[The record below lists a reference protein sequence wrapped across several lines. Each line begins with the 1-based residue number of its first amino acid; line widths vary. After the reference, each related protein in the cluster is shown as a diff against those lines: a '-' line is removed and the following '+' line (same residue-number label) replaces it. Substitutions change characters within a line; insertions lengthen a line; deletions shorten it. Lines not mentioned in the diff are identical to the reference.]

1 MGPPSHDDVVM
12 VGPHDS
18 GTMCRL
24 TEVDV
29 TPRSRHIS
37 IALQHFTSSRPIRF
51 EGTNF
56 SIRHDISND
65 VRRHE
70 LQGMIQSYA
79 ILWLQR
85 MAQFDTARAM
95 LAENPKAAHVV
106 PMARA
111 DLGLLQQSTG
121 R

>member
-1 MGPPSHDDVVM
+1 
-12 VGPHDS
+12 
-18 GTMCRL
+18 
-24 TEVDV
+24 
-29 TPRSRHIS
+29 
-37 IALQHFTSSRPIRF
+37 
-51 EGTNF
+51 
-56 SIRHDISND
+56 
-65 VRRHE
+65 
-70 LQGMIQSYA
+70 MIQSYA

-95 LAENPKAAHVV
+95 LAENPKAAHVA